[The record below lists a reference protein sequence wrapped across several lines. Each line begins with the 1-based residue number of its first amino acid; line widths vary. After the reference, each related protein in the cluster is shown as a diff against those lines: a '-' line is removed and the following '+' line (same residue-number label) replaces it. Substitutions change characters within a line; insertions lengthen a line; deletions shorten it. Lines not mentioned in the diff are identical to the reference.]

1 MRRAPV
7 AYSAI
12 AVVIATGVVACGG
25 SDSGGSGG
33 PSGSSG
39 SSAAGKKQTVTVT
52 ITSKSCLP
60 DVATIPSG
68 PTTFKVVNK
77 DAGDVTEAELV
88 DGDTI
93 LGEKENLTPGLSG
106 TFSLNVKAGKYQL
119 YCPGADTEKVDFTV
133 TQAAGATAAATRGA
147 EVTAALSTATT
158 GYATYVRQQVAD
170 LVTTTGAF
178 VTAVKA
184 GDLDQA
190 AKLYAA
196 PRLDYERIEP
206 VAESFGD
213 LDPAIDARIDDA
225 PDVASWTGFHRLEK
239 AIFADRSLAGTAPIA
254 DKLNTDVGKLN
265 TLVAKATFQPAQI
278 ANGATELLDEVGKTK
293 ITGEEERYSK
303 LDLLDVQGN
312 VEGADKAF
320 TLLEPALK
328 SLDPKLAS
336 TVRTRFTALYKA
348 LAPYKEGTGY
358 VNYDKVTQDQRR
370 GLSQAV
376 DALAEPL
383 SQVAGV
389 VVS

>member
-1 MRRAPV
+1 MGAHVRRAPV

-25 SDSGGSGG
+25 SDSGSSG
-33 PSGSSG
+33 G

-52 ITSKSCLP
+52 ITSKSCSP

-68 PTTFKVVNK
+68 PTTFKVVDK

-119 YCPGADTEKVDFTV
+119 YCPGADTEKTYFTV
-133 TQAAGATAAATRGA
+133 TQTAAATRSA
-147 EVTAALSTATT
+147 EVTSALRTATT

-170 LVTTTGAF
+170 LVTSTGAF

-303 LDLLDVQGN
+303 LDLLDMQGN

-328 SLDPKLAS
+328 SLDPTLAS
-336 TVRTRFTALYKA
+336 TVRTRFTAMYKA
-348 LAPYKEGTGY
+348 LDPYKEGAGY

-389 VVS
+389 IVS

>member
-1 MRRAPV
+1 M
-7 AYSAI
+7 
-12 AVVIATGVVACGG
+12 IATGVVACGG

-33 PSGSSG
+33 

-52 ITSKSCLP
+52 ITSKICSP

-133 TQAAGATAAATRGA
+133 TQAAGATAAATRSA
-147 EVTAALSTATT
+147 EVTTALSTATT

-190 AKLYAA
+190 AKLYGA

-225 PDVASWTGFHRLEK
+225 PDAASWTGFHRLEK

-303 LDLLDVQGN
+303 LDLLDMQGN
-312 VEGADKAF
+312 IEGADKAF
-320 TLLEPALK
+320 TLLEPAVK

-336 TVRTRFTALYKA
+336 TVRTRFTALDKA
-348 LAPYKEGTGY
+348 LDPYKEGTGY
-358 VNYDKVTQDQRR
+358 VNYDKVTQNQRR